1 MGEAKDYRDEN
12 LTDQERVENLL
23 EQMSLEE
30 KVSQL
35 SFQAREIRWLGIPAY
50 NWWNEA
56 LHGVARGRSGN
67 GISPGHRDG
76 RFL

>member
-1 MGEAKDYRDEN
+1 MGEAKDYRDES

-35 SFQAREIRWLGIPAY
+35 SFQAREIKWLGIPA
-50 NWWNEA
+50 
-56 LHGVARGRSGN
+56 
-67 GISPGHRDG
+67 
-76 RFL
+76 